1 MAVASPKS
9 NVAKPTT
16 GKPKTAGPSPGPSL
30 STSSIWLPLRFILTG
45 LLALLTA
52 VILLVWRPTL
62 LTTYHYNQH
71 IIAVTHLFVLGWI
84 GSVVMGAMYQLVPI
98 ALETRLYSER
108 LARWHFVLHL
118 VGFTG
123 MVWMFWTWRLTH
135 VGHFGSVLVAGVGLF
150 LYNIGRTLARVPR
163 WSTVASAVTSGLL
176 WLGLTVLAG
185 LSLTIAKCSY
195 DEALEAGPSPL
206 LALAL
211 RSLQSFGRWVSH
223 LDAIGAMHAHAH
235 LGVVGVFVLLILGIS
250 YKLVPMF
257 TLSEVQ
263 SALRAR
269 LALGIFNI
277 ALLGQVLTIATR
289 SRLKFGFALLLAGS
303 LIIYGI
309 EMRAILR
316 ARRRRA
322 LDWGLRGFLTALL
335 MLIPVT
341 GLGALLAWPA
351 LPLTALTGQLE
362 NLYGFLALAG
372 VVSFAIIG
380 MLYKIVPFLIWYKS
394 YSRQIGRAR
403 VPALADLHSATIQ
416 AAGYW
421 SYLAGLLVTNAGIVM
436 TQATVTRAGCVLLA
450 TSLLMLILNVAKML
464 RHLVAPEIQPL
475 EPSRPSPAAAAFVSK
490 PAITSN

>member
-1 MAVASPKS
+1 MAAASPKS
-9 NVAKPTT
+9 GAAKATPP
-16 GKPKTAGPSPGPSL
+16 KPQTAAPGPGPGL
-30 STSSIWLPLRFILTG
+30 STSSIWLPLRFIVTG

-52 VILLVWRPTL
+52 VVLLLFHPNL
-62 LTTYHYNQH
+62 LTTYHYNQQV
-71 IIAVTHLFVLGWI
+71 IAVTHLFVLGWI

-108 LARWHFVLHL
+108 LARWHFLFHL

-135 VGHFGSVLVAGVGLF
+135 VGHFGTVLAAGVGLF

-163 WSTVASAVTSGLL
+163 WSTVASAVSSGLV

-195 DEALEAGPSPL
+195 DEALEAHPSPP

-211 RSLQSFGRWVSH
+211 RGLQAFGRLVSH

-235 LGVVGVFVLLILGIS
+235 LGVVGVFILLILGIS

-257 TLSEVQ
+257 TLSEIQ
-263 SALRAR
+263 SPTRAR
-269 LALGIFNI
+269 LALGILNVG
-277 ALLGQVLTIATR
+277 LLGQVLTIATR
-289 SRLKFGFALLLAGS
+289 SRLKFGFALLLVGG

-322 LDWGLRGFLTALL
+322 LDWGMRGFLTALL
-335 MLIPVT
+335 ILFPVA
-341 GLGALLAWPA
+341 GLGALLAWPT
-351 LPLTALTGQLE
+351 LPLTAWTGQLE
-362 NLYGFLALAG
+362 NWYGFLALAG

-380 MLYKIVPFLIWYKS
+380 MLYKIVPFLIWYRS

-403 VPALADLHSATIQ
+403 VPALADLHSSTLQ

-421 SYLAGLLVTNAGIVM
+421 SYLAGLLATSAGIVL
-436 TQATVTRAGCVLLA
+436 AHAAVTRAGCALLA
-450 TSLLMLILNVAKML
+450 ASLLMLFLNVVKMM
-464 RHLVAPEIQPL
+464 RHLVTPQILPL
-475 EPSRPSPAAAAFVSK
+475 ESNRPPQPAARLTTGAAT
-490 PAITSN
+490 TSN